1 MRKFLMITN
10 RLSEWSGKIV
20 SLLVYFGILMLVF
33 EVIARYFFDSP
44 TVWAHGYCQRIF
56 GSYFVLIGAYT
67 LLQNGHVRVD
77 VFYRRFSVRKRA
89 FLDVINYGMLLLWS
103 CVLVKE
109 GITFFANSWALR
121 ETDEMVLAHPIYP
134 VKFLLVV
141 GVVLI
146 TLQGLNQ
153 LFLSVHVLVKGVK
166 FKL

>member
-10 RLSEWSGKIV
+10 SLSEWSGKIF
-20 SLLVYFGILMLVF
+20 SFLIYFGIAVLLF
-33 EVIARYFFDSP
+33 EVISRYCFNSP

-56 GSYFVLIGAYT
+56 GSYFILIGAYT

-77 VFYRRFSVRKRA
+77 VLYRRFSLRKRA
-89 FLDVINYGMLLLWS
+89 FLDVINYVLLLVWS
-103 CVLVKE
+103 CVLVEE
-109 GITFFANSWALR
+109 GIRFFATSWAIR

-141 GVVLI
+141 GAVLI

>member
-1 MRKFLMITN
+1 MITN
-10 RLSEWSGKIV
+10 SLSEWSGKIF
-20 SLLVYFGILMLVF
+20 SFLIYFGIVMLVF
-33 EVIARYFFDSP
+33 EVVARYFFDSP

-56 GSYFVLIGAYT
+56 GSYFVMIGAYT

-77 VFYRRFSVRKRA
+77 VLYNRFSVRKRA
-89 FLDVINYGMLLLWS
+89 FLDVINYALLLIWS

-109 GITFFANSWALR
+109 GISFFTNSWAIR

-141 GVVLI
+141 GVLLI

-166 FKL
+166 FRI